1 MKLEKI
7 EDVVN
12 GGYDIF
18 LTIGNISYGSYWSS
32 PPKSIEHVG
41 LEYVNGRY
49 IKIKNEKQLKKF
61 KELYKKL
68 WIKEKHLH
76 EESIEIIK
84 KALLHYILDKT
95 AEKNKGVITKEEFK
109 NIYETVNEAMIEI
122 NN

>member
-49 IKIKNEKQLKKF
+49 IKIK
-61 KELYKKL
+61 
-68 WIKEKHLH
+68 
-76 EESIEIIK
+76 